1 MTEARKSVTD
11 DVHSFPAS
19 LEIIRGSA
27 WRGKRALILISIT
40 DFLVYIKAVLHWSS
54 VKWKCFNGYFHNV
67 SR

>member
-1 MTEARKSVTD
+1 MTESRKSVTD

-54 VKWKCFNGYFHNV
+54 VK
-67 SR
+67 